1 MAVSS
6 TQIASTKFALELD
19 GVRVGF
25 LAWAEGGEAVGDVV
39 EVSLGG
45 GNMQKKHVG
54 NVRWAPIRIAFG
66 IAMGQPL
73 YDWIKAFL
81 ALQAARKDGAVI
93 AFGANGKARWRL
105 DWRNG
110 QIVEVCFP
118 GGDGADRAEG
128 LITLTIQPQ
137 STLLREDKQGPALGA
152 ALKPKRW
159 VRGNFRVALDNIPG
173 DTRRI
178 LRTGDVVVRRTIT
191 EYRDGASR
199 FPSIILGPQKIS
211 DWLLTLPEGQ
221 AGEFAAW
228 AEDFLVQ
235 GHSSDADE
243 RNGSFEYLDPAMR
256 PLLTLGFKHLG
267 IYRLAR
273 ERDAADKSGLARM
286 KACLYCEALT
296 LDRPASIKSA
306 TVKSAAKPRRR
317 KAVAKRKARKATG
330 R

>member
-1 MAVSS
+1 MPVSS
-6 TQIASTKFALELD
+6 NQSAATKFALELD
-19 GVRVGF
+19 GVRVGL

-54 NVRWAPIRIAFG
+54 NVRWAPIRISFG
-66 IAMGQPL
+66 IAMGQAL

-81 ALQAARKDGAVI
+81 ALQAARKDGAII

-110 QIVEVCFP
+110 QIIEIRFP

-137 STLLREDKQGPALGA
+137 GTMLRDAKQEPALGA
-152 ALKPKRW
+152 VLKPKRW

-243 RNGSFEYLDPAMR
+243 RNGTFEYLDPAMR

-273 ERDAADKSGLARM
+273 EPDAADKAGVARI
-286 KACLYCEALT
+286 KAYLYCEALDF
-296 LDRPASIKSA
+296 DRPATIKSA
-306 TVKSAAKPRRR
+306 PKRRAR
-317 KAVAKRKARKATG
+317 KAAPKRKARKATG